1 MIMST
6 VLILSTTLV
15 PVAADEPS
23 KEVKEE
29 LERLQG
35 TWILVGRELDGKK
48 ANEEE
53 LKTLDGKLIQKGN
66 RFTYTSRGDE
76 AGRRGTFKIDPTAN
90 PKQLEWTTMGEEKR
104 GKVLAIYKLEGDRL
118 TICAG
123 SGDKRPRE
131 FTTKPG
137 DGQVII
143 VYQRQKK

>member
-1 MIMST
+1 MILST
-6 VLILSTTLV
+6 FLILSTTLV

-48 ANEEE
+48 ATEEE
-53 LKTLDGKLIQKGN
+53 VKTLDGKLIQKGN

-76 AGRRGTFKIDPTAN
+76 TGRRGTFKIDPTAN
-90 PKQLEWTTMGEEKR
+90 PKQLEWTAMGEEK
-104 GKVLAIYKLEGDRL
+104 KVLAIYKLEGDRL

-137 DGQVII
+137 DGQVIVI
-143 VYQRQKK
+143 YQRQKK

>member
-6 VLILSTTLV
+6 FLILSTTLV

-48 ANEEE
+48 ATEEE
-53 LKTLDGKLIQKGN
+53 VKALDGKLIQKGN
-66 RFTYTSRGDE
+66 RFTYTSREDKD
-76 AGRRGTFKIDPTAN
+76 GRRGTFKIDPTAN
-90 PKQLEWTTMGEEKR
+90 PKQLEWTAMGEEK
-104 GKVLAIYKLEGDRL
+104 KVLAIYKLEGDRL

-137 DGQVII
+137 DGQVIVI
-143 VYQRQKK
+143 YQRQKK